1 VQLDIV
7 KQKPTFKF
15 KRNAKLAAI
24 AAVLLLFSAY
34 QFSQP
39 NSDQKVE
46 RSELLIG
53 TVQHGDIQVTVDG
66 YGRLRSDKQKLLT
79 SLTNA
84 TVEEIVLKPGSV
96 VEPSSTVLILS
107 NPELLVEL
115 DQAKQRLSQQNA
127 NLRQLELNNKRDLMA
142 EDAEFATLKA
152 DYQSVRMRR
161 EAEEGLAKAGIIS
174 MVTFK
179 VSVAQERQLSE
190 RIEIQ
195 KQRRAQLLLVQA
207 EAILIQQQQI
217 KQEEAYLLTIQHRVD
232 RLVVKANMKGV
243 LQSLPVE
250 LGQSVVAGQALAL
263 IGSTD
268 DLAALIQVPQTQ
280 VNKIQ
285 IGQSAIVDTR
295 IDKIPGK
302 VTRIDPAVVN
312 GSVTVEIAFSGP
324 LPSSALPELNVDAA
338 IFSKKLHDV
347 YYIQRPVKIAENSS
361 AALFKLSPDRTAAH
375 SVPLKFGSEAG
386 KYIQIQSGV
395 KEGDSF
401 ILSDLS
407 RFDQQQHITITQ

>member
-1 VQLDIV
+1 MQLDIV
-7 KQKPTFKF
+7 KQKQNFKF
-15 KRNAKLAAI
+15 RKSAKLG
-24 AAVLLLFSAY
+24 AVALILLLFSAY

-39 NSDQKVE
+39 NSNQKID
-46 RSELLIG
+46 RNELLIG
-53 TVQHGDIQVTVDG
+53 TVKHGKIQVTVDG

-84 TVEEIVLKPGSV
+84 TVDEIVLKPGSV

-142 EDAEFATLKA
+142 EDAEFAILKA
-152 DYQSVRMRR
+152 DYKSVRMRR

-179 VSVAQERQLSE
+179 VSVAQEQQLEE
-190 RIEIQ
+190 RIAIQ
-195 KQRRAQLLLVQA
+195 QQRRAQLLLVQA
-207 EAILIQQQQI
+207 EAIHIQQQQI
-217 KQEEAYLLTIQHRVD
+217 KQDEAFLLTIQHRVD

-250 LGQSVVAGQALAL
+250 LGQSVAAGQALAL
-263 IGSTD
+263 VGSTD
-268 DLAALIQVPQTQ
+268 DLAALIQIPQTQ
-280 VNKIQ
+280 VNKVQ
-285 IGQSAIVDTR
+285 IGQSAVVDTR
-295 IDKIPGK
+295 IDKIRGK
-302 VTRIDPAVVN
+302 VSRIDPAVVN
-312 GSVTVEIAFSGP
+312 GSVTVEIVFTDP
-324 LPSSALPELNVDAA
+324 LPSSARPELNVDAA
-338 IFSKKLHDV
+338 IYSRNLDNV
-347 YYIQRPVKIAENSS
+347 YYIERPVKITENSN
-361 AALFKLSPDRTAAH
+361 AALFKLSPERSSAH
-375 SVPLKFGSEAG
+375 SVPLKFGIEAG